1 MIMRNMIQRWLDRN
15 LKNISLRRPELLR
28 LVATYENSTEQDKEA
43 AILQINNLFAL
54 FTRQSLLQLR
64 LPTDIIHLQ
73 KLRRRWIVVN

>member
-15 LKNISLRRPELLR
+15 LKNISLRRPKLLR

-43 AILQINNLFAL
+43 AILQINNLFAQ

-64 LPTDIIHLQ
+64 C
-73 KLRRRWIVVN
+73 RRILYHTSPKT